1 LGSLQKPLLQ
11 HPSGQ
16 KKRQENFKLC
26 VSERLLREILTTAL
40 VRKFSK
46 RARRYIQGYLVLN
59 QINQGH
65 IETSDKD
72 WQTNGNANLA
82 IISIKLEQMVNK
94 FKIHR
99 CAMDFD
105 HAVCKTLFK
114 EA

>member
-1 LGSLQKPLLQ
+1 M
-11 HPSGQ
+11 
-16 KKRQENFKLC
+16 
-26 VSERLLREILTTAL
+26 
-40 VRKFSK
+40 
-46 RARRYIQGYLVLN
+46 QGYPVLN

-65 IETSDKD
+65 IETSEKD